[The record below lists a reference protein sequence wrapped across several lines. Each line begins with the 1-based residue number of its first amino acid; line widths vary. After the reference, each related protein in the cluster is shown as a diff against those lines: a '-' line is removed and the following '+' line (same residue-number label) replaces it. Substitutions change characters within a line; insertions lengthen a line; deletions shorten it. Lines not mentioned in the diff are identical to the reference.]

1 MLSTNSG
8 PDPAG
13 RAALRML
20 MQRLPHVSVIDGGY
34 LEPFISSEPPTLRS
48 APVVEG
54 SGMRAVRVPDYCRQ
68 STSGFGAF
76 LDGTQRVQVLAHRF
90 GIPLVY
96 ATVSAAIRVRINRRL
111 TTWGHRPPLVARR
124 LFLPFRYLPELA
136 QEASTGKE
144 ENVTIV
150 DTSRADING
159 QFPSAHPSVLQERAI
174 RAVDELR
181 EQLEYTLAEAWC
193 SRAESPLFI
202 DGGTS
207 GNPRVASST
216 CAIGVVKSHRTLHVD
231 DESLPTVL
239 GLALGERSSVFRV
252 APRSRSAVM
261 SWYLRVRDATG
272 HDPLWG
278 LVRVEVAE
286 STTPTERA
294 NEISRWVMKEMSPL
308 ALPDGRW
315 DKMSYGIRDCEE
327 FLRAIS

>member
-1 MLSTNSG
+1 MLATNSG
-8 PDPAG
+8 PDAAG
-13 RAALRML
+13 RKALRML
-20 MQRLPHVSVIDGGY
+20 MQRLPDVAVIDGGY
-34 LEPFISSEPPTLRS
+34 LEPFVSSEPPTLRS

-54 SGMRAVRVPDYCRQ
+54 SGMRAIRVPDYSRQ
-68 STSGFGAF
+68 SASSFGAF
-76 LDGTQRVQVLAHRF
+76 LDGAQRVQVVGHRH
-90 GIPLVY
+90 GIPIIY
-96 ATVSAAIRVRINRRL
+96 ATVSAAIRVRVNRRFV
-111 TTWGHRPPLVARR
+111 TWGHRPPLVARR
-124 LFLPFRYLPELA
+124 FFLPFRYLPELA
-136 QEASTGKE
+136 RDAAAGGE
-144 ENVTIV
+144 EGVGIV
-150 DTSRADING
+150 DTSKADING
-159 QFPSAHPSVLQERAI
+159 QFPSAHPSMLQERGM
-174 RAVDELR
+174 RAADDLR

-231 DESLPTVL
+231 DDSLHIVL
-239 GLALGERSSVFRV
+239 GLTLGERSSVFRV

-278 LVRVEVAE
+278 LVRIEVAE
-286 STTPTERA
+286 TTAPTERA

-308 ALPDGRW
+308 SLPDGRW